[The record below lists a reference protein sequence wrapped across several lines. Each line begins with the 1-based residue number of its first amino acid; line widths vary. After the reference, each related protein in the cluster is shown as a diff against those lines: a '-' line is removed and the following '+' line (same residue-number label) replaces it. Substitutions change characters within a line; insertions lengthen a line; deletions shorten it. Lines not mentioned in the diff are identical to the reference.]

1 MELDRPSDFVDVFI
15 RVSFSSENG
24 WTEIKS
30 ETPEHDMFEY
40 RYRSF
45 DGDEVLILRIN
56 DPLVSSSIIESSS
69 NSAKA
74 IEQQKIYG
82 RVNVLI
88 FCGQLLMQP
97 NVNRKNV
104 RVVSLVEEQEHPLS
118 GQTAFV
124 STN

>member
-30 ETPEHDMFEY
+30 ETLEHDMFEY

-104 RVVSLVEEQEHPLS
+104 RVVSLVEEQEHLLS